1 MEHSKWILVLFLSLW
16 GSGFGAFG
24 SGGPAE
30 PFLEHAAVAFDFTRA
45 AACSEWEAAHHV
57 AALRSTAEGLEISI
71 NGNDPYIHGP
81 VRDYPAGVPLRLAM
95 RIKSDTGGSGQI
107 FYFRDAAREEDSAR
121 FSVKVGEW
129 IDVRAMLPPLGPGYR
144 LRIDPPGESGT
155 ALIAFL
161 GFEPA
166 PSLAAPKW
174 LPHEPADFADAV
186 RIGSGPVDFRVG
198 ERGWS
203 LAVDGQRVASSH
215 TRPMIGYVLGGQV
228 RWLDAGPPAR
238 VRRSQRG
245 VESQSALR
253 DPDGAAWRV
262 TRTYC
267 AGARPGVI
275 DVEVIVETSQ
285 DREAAFLPLI
295 LMAVFEGSPHK
306 GQALLPGLE
315 YLENEPSSSE
325 ADLIGPESNRRV
337 PASHKL
343 TFPLM
348 AMQKDG
354 RYIGLVWEHRE
365 PLSVLF
371 DSPDRLLGTGGHLM
385 GVLFPGCDG
394 FNRREGDLMPI
405 RTEALRAG
413 RKLAFRGQIVGG
425 RGGSVVPAI
434 QQYVSLRG
442 LPAIPPGGC
451 TFDEYVRLAAHGW
464 LDSKIR
470 ATNFFRHAVFGDRFP
485 AGPSADAALYLRW
498 LGTHATDP
506 ALGERLAEAS
516 RGALSAVPPGQLE
529 SALVGHVRYPVQSLV
544 FGGVSGAVEH
554 HRRHARGLLERFRP
568 DGTIPYR
575 AMSDGP
581 DYGRTHF
588 ADHANGLTAQVLM
601 TALEA
606 AMFAGDPALI
616 DDALARLGQ
625 VRRAYA
631 NGVPRGAQTWEVP
644 LHTPDIMA
652 SAHMV
657 RAFTMGYQL
666 TGEREWLEEAIYW
679 AWAGLPFLYLV
690 PPVGTADLP
699 YGCVTVFGATAWK
712 SPVWIG
718 RPVQWCGLVYADAL
732 YRLVPWDPS
741 GPWKQIADGIT
752 ATGIRYSWPLDD
764 PERQGLLPDGWE
776 LLTQDRNGPP
786 INPGTVQASAVRLF
800 SRGPIYDCRVWHT
813 GRGRIIAHAPGAI
826 LADTADSRRLKF
838 TVRAWS
844 KEPYYVL
851 VNGWM
856 GPVRLEI
863 GGRPAPLGEPHL
875 YQAEEGRLV
884 LKLSGH
890 PVIEIEPGSL

>member
-1 MEHSKWILVLFLSLW
+1 MFLSLW
-16 GSGFGAFG
+16 GLGPGAIG
-24 SGGPAE
+24 ADDLAK
-30 PFLEHAAVAFDFTRA
+30 PFTRDAAVAFDFTRA
-45 AACSEWEAAHHV
+45 AACSEWDPAHDV
-57 AALRSTAEGLEISI
+57 AALRSTAEGLEISSH
-71 NGNDPYIHGP
+71 GNDPYIHGP
-81 VRDYPAGVPLRLAM
+81 ARDYPAGVPLRLAM
-95 RIKSDTGGSGQI
+95 RIKSETGGSGQV
-107 FYFRDAAREEDSAR
+107 FYFRDAAREENSVR
-121 FSVKVGEW
+121 FSVKAGEW
-129 IDVRAMLPPLGPGYR
+129 IDVRSMLPPLGPGYR
-144 LRIDPPGESGT
+144 LRIDPPGESGRT
-155 ALIAFL
+155 VIALL
-161 GFEPA
+161 RLDPA
-166 PSLAAPKW
+166 AALAAPRW
-174 LPHEPADFADAV
+174 LPHEPGDLAGGV
-186 RIGSGPVDFRVG
+186 RIGSGPVDFLVG

-203 LAVDGQRVASSH
+203 LAVDGERVASSH
-215 TRPMIGYVLGGQV
+215 TRPLIGYALDGQM
-228 RWLDAGPPAR
+228 RWLEAGAPAR
-238 VRRSQRG
+238 VQKNPRG
-245 VESQSALR
+245 VESQSTLR
-253 DPDGAAWRV
+253 DPDGAVWRV
-262 TRTYC
+262 SRAYC

-285 DREAAFLPLI
+285 DREVAFLPLM
-295 LMAVFEGSPHK
+295 LMAAFEGSTDK

-315 YLENEPSSSE
+315 YLENELSSSE

-354 RYIGLVWEHRE
+354 RYIGLVWEHEARF
-365 PLSVLF
+365 SVLF
-371 DSPDRLLGTGGHLM
+371 DSPDRSLGTGGHLM

-405 RTEALRAG
+405 RTETLRAG

-425 RGGSVVPAI
+425 TGASVVPAI
-434 QQYVSLRG
+434 QQYVSWRG
-442 LPAIPPGGC
+442 LPAMPPSGC
-451 TFDEYVRLAAHGW
+451 SFDEYVGLAAHGW

-470 ATNFFRHAVFGDRFP
+470 ATNLFRHAVFGDRFP

-498 LGTHATDP
+498 LGAHSSDP
-506 ALGERLAEAS
+506 ALGERLAEVS
-516 RGALSAVPPGQLE
+516 RGALSAVPPGQFE

-544 FGGVSGAVEH
+544 FGGVAEAVEH

-568 DGTIPYR
+568 DGTIPYK
-575 AMSDGP
+575 ALPDGP

-601 TALEA
+601 TALDA

-616 DDALARLGQ
+616 DDALGKLSQ

-652 SAHMV
+652 SAHLV

-666 TGEREWLEEAIYW
+666 TRQREWLEEAIYW
-679 AWAGLPFLYLV
+679 AWTGLPFLYLV
-690 PPVGTADLP
+690 PPVGTTDLP

-732 YRLVPWDPS
+732 YRLVPCDPS

-764 PERQGLLPDGWE
+764 KDRQGLLPDGWE
-776 LLTQDRNGPP
+776 VLTLDRNEPP
-786 INPGTVQASAVRLF
+786 INPGTVQANAVNLF
-800 SRGPIYDCRVWHT
+800 GRGPIYDCRVWRT
-813 GRGRIIAHAPGAI
+813 GRDRIIVHAPGAI
-826 LADTADSRRLKF
+826 QVDTADSRHLKF
-838 TVRAWS
+838 AVRAWA

-851 VNGWM
+851 VNGLT
-856 GPVRLEI
+856 GPLRLKI
-863 GGRPAPLGEPHL
+863 DGQPTPLVEPHL
-875 YQAEEGRLV
+875 HQAEEGRLV
-884 LKLSGH
+884 LKLSGQ
-890 PVIEIEPGSL
+890 PTIEIEPAS